1 MGAVLNKFHSLLFSV
16 IFLVGVLSST
26 IVLAQVSVG
35 VKEGDWIEY
44 ATSYTGNIH
53 EIYPEWTRIEF
64 TIVQG
69 TSIRANLTVEGLD
82 GRTGESVA
90 YYDLETGNTDLFLI
104 SPGLDI
110 GDHFYHKNFGNI
122 PLTENKNVTYADAKR
137 TVVFS
142 TFENF
147 ECYWDKNTGILVHMI
162 QSEDNYTSTLVAIK
176 TNMWQPQIQ
185 PQIFGLDSTI
195 FYALIIILL
204 AIIAI
209 VTVFLLKRR

>member
-1 MGAVLNKFHSLLFSV
+1 MNKFHSLLFSV

-44 ATSYTGNIH
+44 ATSYTGNPP
-53 EIYPEWTRIEF
+53 EMYPEWTRIEV
-64 TIVQG
+64 TNVQG
-69 TSIRANLTVEGLD
+69 TEITANFTVEGLD
-82 GRTGESVA
+82 GRSGNQIG
-90 YYDLETGNTDLFLI
+90 YYDLETGRTDLFFI
-104 SPGLDI
+104 SAGLDV
-110 GDHFYHKNFGNI
+110 GDHFYHENFGSV
-122 PLTENKNVTYADAKR
+122 PLTENKYVTYADAKR

-147 ECYWDKNTGILVHMI
+147 ECYWDKNTGILVQMI
-162 QSEDNYTSTLVAIK
+162 QSEDNYTSTLLAIK
-176 TNMWQPQIQ
+176 TSLWQPQIQ

-195 FYALIIILL
+195 FYALIMIIL